1 MSRVSLSVKHA
12 RALWGLLPNVAD
24 VSPDERMAMAALEAA
39 LKPRPVSSQRKKT
52 AAKRRTRKAETSAIY
67 EEVAKRAGGKCEA
80 CEEPFSPFAYSSL
93 RPELDHFFGR
103 GRGQSVVS
111 CWLICARCHH
121 AKSKSVPSAGFW
133 LHAFIRHAEKHSYM
147 VTAEKARARLE
158 GIVAMRAEGAR

>member
-80 CEEPFSPFAYSSL
+80 CRGGFSAFAYSVN
-93 RPELDHFFGR
+93 RPELDHFYGR
-103 GRGQSVVS
+103 GRSADVAS
-111 CWLICARCHH
+111 CWMLCATCHH
-121 AKSKSVPSAGFW
+121 HKTNNRPDAGYWLRTFFSHCIAHGYSA
-133 LHAFIRHAEKHSYM
+133 E
-147 VTAEKARARLE
+147 AEKARARLE
-158 GIVAMRAEGAR
+158 GIVQLRLGGGR